1 MIDIDKWQEI
11 FSSLGR
17 HKLRTFLT
25 AFSVWWGIFM
35 LVILLGAGR
44 GLQNSVEHN
53 FQNDAVNI
61 LWIWSN
67 QTSKPYKGLPPGRN
81 IRFDKKDFQQLQS
94 TKDVRHSS
102 SRYFLDG
109 NFFISYKNKSL
120 AYNVQTVSPG
130 HIYIEAPEIIAG
142 RWLNEMD
149 MDKFRKVVVIGTAVR
164 DEFFGEDGDA
174 LHEFIKVK
182 GVAYQ
187 IVGVFTEQRERETQR
202 IYLPIATA
210 QKIDGTDRVHTLQ
223 AEMGDDVSFED
234 TKIVEERIQQ
244 QLYARHKID
253 PEDTQAIGIY
263 NRAEEVQEFRQLF
276 AFINIFIWFVGIG
289 SIIAGVIGVS
299 NIMLIIVKD
308 RTKEI
313 GIRKAIGAT
322 PYSIVSMIVQEAVF
336 LTSVAGYIG
345 LASGLA
351 LIHLVQSVMEANNLD
366 GEYFR
371 NPSVDLSTVLT
382 AVLVLVISGVLSGLI
397 PAMQAAKVNPVVAM
411 KGG

>member
-53 FQNDAVNI
+53 FQDDATNI
-61 LWIWSN
+61 LWIWTDA
-67 QTSKPYKGLPPGRN
+67 TSIPHKGLPAGRYISFDNSDHEELKKVDN
-81 IRFDKKDFQQLQS
+81 IRY
-94 TKDVRHSS
+94 SS
-102 SRYFLDG
+102 SRMFIRG
-109 NFFISYKNKSL
+109 NFFISYKDKSL

-130 HIYIEAPEIIAG
+130 HIHIEAPTIVEG
-142 RWLNEMD
+142 RWLNERD
-149 MDKFRKVVVIGTAVR
+149 MELYRKVAIIGEPVKK
-164 DEFFGEDGDA
+164 EFFGEDGEA
-174 LHEFIKVK
+174 LNKFIKVK

-187 IVGVFTEQRERETQR
+187 VVGVFTEQRHREMERV
-202 IYLPIATA
+202 YLPIATA
-210 QKIDGTDRVHTLQ
+210 QKIDGTDRVSSLQ
-223 AEMGDDVSFED
+223 AEMGDVPFEQTLEIENQVRQQLAAKHKVSPND
-234 TKIVEERIQQ
+234 TK
-244 QLYARHKID
+244 
-253 PEDTQAIGIY
+253 AIGIY
-263 NRAEEVQEFRQLF
+263 NRAQEVQEFRQLF
-276 AFINIFIWFVGIG
+276 SFINIFIWFVGIG

-322 PYSIVSMIVQEAVF
+322 PSSIVGMIIQEAVF

-345 LASGLA
+345 LASGLM
-351 LIHLVQSVMEANNLD
+351 LIHGVQSIMEANNLD

-371 NPSVDLSTVLT
+371 NPSVDLSTVFT
-382 AVLVLVISGVLSGLI
+382 AVIVLGISGVLSGLI

>member
-53 FQNDAVNI
+53 FQNDAANV

-67 QTSKPYKGLPPGRN
+67 QTTKPYKGLAVGRN
-81 IRFDKKDFQQLQS
+81 VTFDNTDLHQLENNEN
-94 TKDVRHSS
+94 VRNSS
-102 SRYFLDG
+102 SRLFLNG

-120 AYNVQTVSPG
+120 AYNVQSVSPG
-130 HIYIEAPEIIAG
+130 HIHIETPTITEG

-149 MDKFRKVVVIGTAVR
+149 MQGYRKVAAIGEAVKK
-164 DEFFGEDGDA
+164 EFFGEEGNA
-174 LHEFIKVK
+174 INQFIKIK

-187 IVGVFTEQRERETQR
+187 IVGVFTEQRARETER
-202 IYLPIATA
+202 VYLPIATA
-210 QKIDGTDRVHTLQ
+210 QKIEGTDDVHTLQ
-223 AEMGDDVSFED
+223 IEMGDVPFEQ
-234 TKIVEERIQQ
+234 TEIVEEQIRQ
-244 QLYARHKID
+244 QLNTRHRIN
-253 PEDTQAIGIY
+253 PEDRQAIGIF
-263 NRAEEVQEFRQLF
+263 NRAAEAQEFRQLF

-345 LASGLA
+345 LASGLS
-351 LIHLVQSVMEANNLD
+351 LIHLVQSIMEANNLD

-371 NPSVDLSTVLT
+371 NPSVDLSTVLA
-382 AVLVLVISGVLSGLI
+382 AVVVLVISGVLSGLI

-411 KGG
+411 RGG

>member
-53 FQNDAVNI
+53 FQNDATNI

-67 QTSKPYKGLPPGRN
+67 ETTKPYRGLPVGRN
-81 IRFDKKDFQQLQS
+81 IIFDNHDHNQLKETDGVHHGS
-94 TKDVRHSS
+94 ARL
-102 SRYFLDG
+102 FLNG

-120 AYNVQTVSPG
+120 AYNVQSVSPE
-130 HIYIEAPEIIAG
+130 HIHIETPTIIEG
-142 RWLNEMD
+142 RWLNEKD
-149 MDKFRKVVVIGTAVR
+149 MVGFRKVATIGEAVKK
-164 DEFFGEDGDA
+164 EFFGEEGTA
-174 LHEFIKVK
+174 VNEFIKIK
-182 GVAYQ
+182 GVVYQ
-187 IVGVFTEQRERETQR
+187 VVGVFTEQRERETER
-202 IYLPIATA
+202 VYLPVATA
-210 QKIDGTDRVHTLQ
+210 QKIEGTDKVHTLQ
-223 AEMGDDVSFED
+223 AELGEVSFEQ
-234 TKIVEERIQQ
+234 TEILEEQIRQ
-244 QLYARHKID
+244 QLNAKHKISPD
-253 PEDTQAIGIY
+253 DRQAIGIF
-263 NRAEEVQEFRQLF
+263 NRAAEVQEFRQLF

-322 PYSIVSMIVQEAVF
+322 PYSIVSMIVQESVF

-345 LASGLA
+345 LASGLS
-351 LIHLVQSVMEANNLD
+351 LIHLVQSLMEANDLD

-371 NPSVDLSTVLT
+371 NPSVDLSTVLI
-382 AVLVLVISGVLSGLI
+382 AVLVLIISGVLSGLI

>member
-44 GLQNSVEHN
+44 GLQNSVEHD
-53 FQNDAVNI
+53 FKDDASNI
-61 LWIWSN
+61 LWVWTN
-67 QTSKPYKGLPPGRN
+67 QTSLPYKGLPVGRN
-81 IRFDKKDFQQLQS
+81 VQFDNNDFDQLKKTDG
-94 TKDVRHSS
+94 VRYAS
-102 SRYFLDG
+102 SRLFLDG
-109 NFFISYKNKSL
+109 NFFISYGNKSL
-120 AYNVQTVSPG
+120 AYNVQSVSPE
-130 HIYIEAPEIIAG
+130 HIHIETPEITEG
-142 RWLNEMD
+142 RWLNEID
-149 MDKFRKVVVIGTAVR
+149 MKSFRKVVIIGEAVR
-164 DEFFGEDGDA
+164 KEFFEEEEA
-174 LHEFIKVK
+174 LNKFIKVK

-187 IVGVFTEQRERETQR
+187 VVGVFTEMRERETQR
-202 IYLPIATA
+202 VYLPVATA
-210 QKIDGTDRVHTLQ
+210 QKIEGTKNVHSLQ
-223 AEMGDDVSFED
+223 AEMGDADFAETSIIED
-234 TKIVEERIQQ
+234 RVRA
-244 QLYARHKID
+244 QLQARHNIHPD
-253 PEDTQAIGIY
+253 DQQAIGIF
-263 NRAEEVQEFRQLF
+263 NRAERVQEFKQLF
-276 AFINIFIWFVGIG
+276 GFINIFIWFVGIG

-336 LTSVAGYIG
+336 LTSVAGYVG
-345 LASGLA
+345 LASGLM
-351 LIHLVQSVMEANNLD
+351 LIHGVQTLMEQNNMD
-366 GEYFR
+366 GEFFR
-371 NPSVDLSTVLT
+371 NPEVDLSTVVI
-382 AVLVLVISGVLSGLI
+382 AVLVLVVSGVFSGLI